1 VESLV
6 RKSRTD
12 AELKDVLAG
21 MRRRMRAANADYDS
35 LAADLAE
42 ALRLL
47 RELREAVKAEKVLRS
62 RKYVGL
68 ALAISHLLDRFPIE
82 TEVK

>member
-1 VESLV
+1 MA

-21 MRRRMRAANADYDS
+21 MRRRMRVANADYDS

-42 ALRLL
+42 AIKLL
-47 RELREAVKAEKVLRS
+47 RELREGVKAEKALTS

-68 ALAISHLLDRFPIE
+68 ALAISHLLDRFP
-82 TEVK
+82 TSGEVKP

>member
-1 VESLV
+1 MA

-21 MRRRMRAANADYDS
+21 MRRRMPAANSNYDS

-42 ALRLL
+42 AIWLL
-47 RELREAVKAEKVLRS
+47 RELREGVKAEKVLTG

-68 ALAISHLLDRFPIE
+68 ALAISHLLDRFPASGG
-82 TEVK
+82 TVDG

>member
-1 VESLV
+1 MA

-21 MRRRMRAANADYDS
+21 MRSRMRAANADYDS

-42 ALRLL
+42 AIRLL
-47 RELREAVKAEKVLRS
+47 REMREAVKTEKVLRS

-68 ALAISHLLDRFPIE
+68 ALAISHLLDRFPVDGGGE
-82 TEVK
+82 HG

>member
-1 VESLV
+1 MT

-21 MRRRMRAANADYDS
+21 MRRRMRVANADYDS

-42 ALRLL
+42 AIKLL
-47 RELREAVKAEKVLRS
+47 RELREAIKTEKVLTG

-68 ALAISHLLDRFPIE
+68 ALAISHLLDRFPDSGG
-82 TEVK
+82 TDGG

>member
-1 VESLV
+1 MG

-42 ALRLL
+42 AIRLL
-47 RELREAVKAEKVLRS
+47 REMREAVTAEKVLTS

-68 ALAISHLLDRFPIE
+68 ALAISALLDRYPIDG
-82 TEVK
+82 EVEP